1 MGRNFC
7 KTFNDDLLTLSFSS
21 CLKFGGEDIAPGAS
35 GNKISKPKQ
44 LKFPSV
50 VDLRN
55 RITVDTSDVAFG
67 RLKLADKSDNK
78 VLFQENVQLL
88 KKENYVPLEG
98 SVPSEVIVKIE
109 KSGKKVSKIVR
120 VRKNHIKI

>member
-1 MGRNFC
+1 M
-7 KTFNDDLLTLSFSS
+7 KLLMTILLTLSFSS

-67 RLKLADKSDNK
+67 RLKLVDKSNSK
-78 VLFQENVQLL
+78 VLFQGNVQLL

-98 SVPSEVIVKIE
+98 SVPSEVIVTLEKNNSKQVKVVRLNGNNLKI
-109 KSGKKVSKIVR
+109 
-120 VRKNHIKI
+120 

>member
-1 MGRNFC
+1 M
-7 KTFNDDLLTLSFSS
+7 KLLMTILLTLSFSS
-21 CLKFGGEDIAPGAS
+21 CLKYGGEDIAPGTS

-67 RLKLADKSDNK
+67 RLKLVDKSNSK
-78 VLFQENVQLL
+78 VLFQGNVQLL
-88 KKENYVPLEG
+88 KKVNYVPLEG
-98 SVPSEVIVKIE
+98 SVPSEVIVTIE
-109 KSGKKVSKIVR
+109 KSGEKTSKLVR

>member
-1 MGRNFC
+1 M
-7 KTFNDDLLTLSFSS
+7 TILLTLSFSS
-21 CLKFGGEDIAPGAS
+21 CLKFGGDENIAPGAS

-67 RLKLADKSDNK
+67 RLKLVDKSNSK
-78 VLFQENVQLL
+78 VLFQGNVQLL

-98 SVPSEVIVKIE
+98 SVPSEVIVTIE
-109 KSGKKVSKIVR
+109 KSGEKTSKLVR
-120 VRKNHIKI
+120 VRENHIKI